1 MALSKS
7 EVVGLPQ
14 VRVNVPLV
22 DNDDT
27 SLGKLSLG
35 IDGVWASLGRSCHLP
50 LEGKRKCSSIGKS
63 LQMYNRAE
71 SLLMHV
77 FSVDFLY

>member
-35 IDGVWASLGRSCHLP
+35 IDGVWASLGKL
-50 LEGKRKCSSIGKS
+50 
-63 LQMYNRAE
+63 
-71 SLLMHV
+71 
-77 FSVDFLY
+77 